1 MAVLKENLEG
11 QPKTP
16 KVIMVIMD
24 DVSIYV
30 PESLLRYAPVVKT
43 ITGYMGRTN
52 SLLTNLECLIPYPS
66 LPDLFSYL
74 ISRRG
79 I

>member
-30 PESLLRYAPVVKT
+30 PESLLRGV
-43 ITGYMGRTN
+43 
-52 SLLTNLECLIPYPS
+52 
-66 LPDLFSYL
+66 
-74 ISRRG
+74 
-79 I
+79 